1 MKRHKNIYIITMIL
15 LLISLSGCV
24 LKKEEKSNND
34 KESNSINI
42 YVDTKD
48 EGSIEMIQFA
58 IDSYKEQKEGTTIN
72 IKTPINKKD
81 INTYLKDTKDIDLV
95 ITNRNNVLDLSNQG
109 LIADLNEFY
118 KKNDINNRFYNIIT
132 SYGVKGDQYFALGIL
147 PFTIDILYNE
157 KYFNDKD
164 MQINKATLEELIKF
178 INTKDLK
185 IPIVAPETIDTM
197 EIISVLLENNL
208 VDKKELEHIYEGNAE
223 KYNKF
228 KDIQTVLDELNKL
241 TKGGYLTNDIFK
253 MEGKEILSYIDNG
266 RYPMAIVASSYSKDE
281 EGVNTKILS
290 NYKLIG
296 KEKSPVVFIEA
307 LIAVANNSKNQE
319 ATMEF
324 MKFIY
329 SDEFQMKIS
338 EQGFVTGN
346 IKAMEDN
353 HLINSNLKSDI
364 ISSNMSNIPYIY
376 SLPPKIRNEVKS
388 EIYNIL
394 RGKYSGDEWI
404 KIIRDTY

>member
-1 MKRHKNIYIITMIL
+1 MKRHKNIYIIIMIL

-48 EGSIEMIQFA
+48 EGSIDMIQFT
-58 IDSYKEQKEGTTIN
+58 IDSYKEQKKGTTIN

-164 MQINKATLEELIKF
+164 IQINKATLEELIKF

-208 VDKKELEHIYEGNAE
+208 VDKKELEYIYEGNAE

-228 KDIQTVLDELNKL
+228 KDIQIVLDELNKL

-281 EGVNTKILS
+281 EGINTKILS

-376 SLPPKIRNEVKS
+376 SLPAKIRNEVKS